1 MTARVLPM
9 SRSQPPKDL
18 LSRFADLGEEAMNR
32 LADVPGANRLV
43 EMTNQS
49 RQRLDEIQ
57 KRLRGLDVLEQR
69 VDELEKRLKALERKP
84 AAPKPAAA
92 KPAAAKPAA
101 AKPKPPPS
109 SPPPVAGEPATPEK
123 PPA

>member
-1 MTARVLPM
+1 MART
-9 SRSQPPKDL
+9 QPPKDL

-57 KRLRGLDVLEQR
+57 KRLRGLDELEQR
-69 VDELEKRLKALERKP
+69 VNALEKRLEALEKKP
-84 AAPKPAAA
+84 AAR
-92 KPAAAKPAA
+92 
-101 AKPKPPPS
+101 
-109 SPPPVAGEPATPEK
+109 PATPAKPRVAAVKKPATPKK

>member
-1 MTARVLPM
+1 MART
-9 SRSQPPKDL
+9 QPPKDL

-49 RQRLDEIQ
+49 RQRLDEMQ

-69 VDELEKRLKALERKP
+69 VAELEKRLEALERKP
-84 AAPKPAAA
+84 ARSATTAAKPRAAA
-92 KPAAAKPAA
+92 KK
-101 AKPKPPPS
+101 
-109 SPPPVAGEPATPEK
+109 PATPKK

>member
-1 MTARVLPM
+1 MTRT
-9 SRSQPPKDL
+9 QPPKDL

-49 RQRLDEIQ
+49 RQRLDDIQ

-69 VDELEKRLKALERKP
+69 VAELEKRLEALEKKP
-84 AAPKPAAA
+84 ARAATTGAKPRAAA
-92 KPAAAKPAA
+92 KK
-101 AKPKPPPS
+101 
-109 SPPPVAGEPATPEK
+109 PATPKK